1 MPQAFSAA
9 MAGRARRDRAI
20 LLPMPAADEFQNL
33 GGGWIF
39 WQVYDPAVKT
49 ELTCSAFQAGRAW
62 FFVDPIALAGPA
74 MDELAGRDIGEGAV
88 LLTNGNHERAAAAF
102 RDRFHLP
109 VVGHAGAAPEITITL
124 DRVVGDGE
132 ILFGQFAVI
141 ALPGAA
147 AGEVAYFHAASRTL
161 CVGDALIHLDPL
173 GFAPLPAKYCGDAR
187 ALRAALPRLLD
198 HAFEQITFAHGLPIR
213 SKAHARLA
221 SLIDSLA

>member
-1 MPQAFSAA
+1 
-9 MAGRARRDRAI
+9 
-20 LLPMPAADEFQNL
+20 MPAADEFQDL
-33 GGGWIF
+33 GGGWLF

-49 ELTCSAFQAGRAW
+49 DLTCSAFHAGRAW
-62 FFVDPIALAGPA
+62 FFVDPIPLAASAMDDLAGH
-74 MDELAGRDIGEGAV
+74 DIGEGAV
-88 LLTNGNHERAAAAF
+88 FLTNGNHERAAATF
-102 RDRFHLP
+102 RDRFRVP

-124 DRVVGDGE
+124 DRVVGAGE
-132 ILFGQFAVI
+132 ILFGHFAVI

-187 ALRAALPRLLD
+187 ALRAALPCLLD

-213 SKAHARLA
+213 TNARTRLA
-221 SLIDSLA
+221 SLIASFV